1 MLFFLCPAIV
11 HPSQRQLLQQ
21 LHPFIRRSYIID
33 QHGLEAGLDF
43 PLQRLQQLQQQLN
56 VIILIFSVAIH
67 PGLNPSEGHAIL
79 ENIGKE
85 STDFGNFR
93 KNKLGAKIKK
103 PDYINLFE
111 HFLSNFALL
120 GPPNFR

>member
-1 MLFFLCPAIV
+1 MV
-11 HPSQRQLLQQ
+11 HQSQRQLLQQ

-67 PGLNPSEGHAIL
+67 PGLNPSEGLAIL

-85 STDFGNFR
+85 SRNIR
-93 KNKLGAKIKK
+93 RVNKNKAPLQIPLKKI
-103 PDYINLFE
+103 
-111 HFLSNFALL
+111 H
-120 GPPNFR
+120 